1 MTMTD
6 IVPPQSASV
15 PPDRATTWFFSGQLQ
30 LPQTFCEFMDAT
42 NEILQQ
48 KMLLQVAVTEW
59 TLRCLAVHN
68 KLC

>member
-1 MTMTD
+1 LLGD
-6 IVPPQSASV
+6 ARQHFYYYCSAMLAS
-15 PPDRATTWFFSGQLQ
+15 RYYCSAMLASI
-30 LPQTFCEFMDAT
+30 FCAFNA
-42 NEILQQ
+42 Q